1 MDQNNKEALKQI
13 FSGNLKYFMGLA
25 GETKA
30 SLAAVMDYSY
40 STVSDWVDGKKYPR
54 MDKVQ
59 ALADHYGVLKSA
71 LTEQHDGPAPV
82 AESGPVSKDRR
93 YLIDAIQGMS
103 EENVRKLRVIVEQ
116 VIDQRGQ

>member
-1 MDQNNKEALKQI
+1 MEQNNKEALKQI
-13 FSGNLKYFMGLA
+13 FSRNLKYFMGLA

-71 LTEQHDGPAPV
+71 LTEQHDKPALV
-82 AESGPVSKDRR
+82 AESGPKPPVSYADLTPANRAIVDR
-93 YLIDAIQGMS
+93 LIADLAKSQSG
-103 EENVRKLRVIVEQ
+103 E
-116 VIDQRGQ
+116 